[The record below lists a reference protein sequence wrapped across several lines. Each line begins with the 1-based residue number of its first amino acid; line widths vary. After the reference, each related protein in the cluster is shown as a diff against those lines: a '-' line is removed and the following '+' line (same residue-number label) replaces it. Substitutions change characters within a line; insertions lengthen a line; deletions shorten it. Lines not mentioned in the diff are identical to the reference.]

1 MVTIT
6 PVSPLPATKVDK
18 APQTSSRKN
27 PAATV
32 STDKTLADVDPV
44 LERRRDPERRRRPRG
59 GQAEDRVMDQRLG
72 AERRKRSV
80 DISV

>member
-1 MVTIT
+1 MVTIN

-27 PAATV
+27 PGATL
-32 STDKTLADVDPV
+32 STDKTLADVEPV
-44 LERRRDPERRRRPRG
+44 IERRRDPERRRRSREG
-59 GQAEDRVMDQRLG
+59 RVMDQRLG

-80 DISV
+80 DISI